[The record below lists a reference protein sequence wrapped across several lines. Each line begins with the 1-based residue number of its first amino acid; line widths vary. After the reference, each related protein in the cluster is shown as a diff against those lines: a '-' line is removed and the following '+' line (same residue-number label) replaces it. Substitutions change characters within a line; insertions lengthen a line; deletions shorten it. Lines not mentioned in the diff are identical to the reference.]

1 MRTLLT
7 ALSLSLLAPVA
18 FAAPGDA
25 PPAAATPAAGDTTIV
40 VLPPAAPLPPMLTP
54 IVAED
59 TPVRCRPMI
68 KRTQVPSL
76 TQQLPARIALASCM
90 ADAAMQPLKL
100 IDGQES
106 VVAIEEA
113 VKPAFALLDNVID
126 VGDAAVKIV
135 ALRTRAD
142 LYGQMGAKLMMTV
155 PPLMTNTPEAAAL
168 RDTRKQIVEGLIE
181 PWKEMSRSNH
191 QAIVDLGRHH
201 PELVKN
207 PVAQTAIRDSE
218 RQLAIPVATR

>member
-1 MRTLLT
+1 MRTILT
-7 ALSLSLLAPVA
+7 ALTLSLVAPA
-18 FAAPGDA
+18 ALAAPGDA
-25 PPAAATPAAGDTTIV
+25 APAAKTASDDTTIV
-40 VLPPAAPLPPMLTP
+40 VLQPSGALPPMLTP
-54 IVAED
+54 IVAET
-59 TPVRCRPMI
+59 TPARCRPMI

-76 TQQLPARIALASCM
+76 TQQLPARIALASCV
-90 ADAAMQPLKL
+90 ADAAMQPLQL

-106 VVAIEEA
+106 VLAIEQA
-113 VKPAFALLDNVID
+113 TAPAFALLDNVID
-126 VGDAAVKIV
+126 VGDASVKIV
-135 ALRTRAD
+135 ALRNRAD
-142 LYGQMGAKLMMTV
+142 LYGQMSAKMMMTV

-168 RDTRKQIVEGLIE
+168 RDTRKQIVEGMVE
-181 PWKEMSRSNH
+181 PWKEMARSNH

>member
-1 MRTLLT
+1 MRTLL
-7 ALSLSLLAPVA
+7 AALMLSLVAPAA
-18 FAAPGDA
+18 FAAPSD
-25 PPAAATPAAGDTTIV
+25 DTTIV
-40 VLPPAAPLPPMLTP
+40 VLPPAATLPPLLTP
-54 IVAED
+54 IDAET
-59 TPVRCRPMI
+59 TPARCRPMI
-68 KRTQVPSL
+68 KRTQVPSM
-76 TQQLPARIALASCM
+76 TQQLPARIALASCI
-90 ADAAMQPLKL
+90 ADASMQPLKL

-106 VVAIEEA
+106 VLAIETA
-113 VKPAFALLDNVID
+113 VAPALALLDNVID

-142 LYGQMGAKLMMTV
+142 LYGQMGAKMMTTV

-168 RDTRKQIVEGLIE
+168 RDTRKQILEGMVE
-181 PWKEMSRSNH
+181 PWKELSRSNH

-207 PVAQTAIRDSE
+207 PVVQTAIRDSE